1 LSRWQIIHNL
11 SLMSSQ
17 PPGRSASAA
26 GLQRS
31 RPGSPH
37 PATGVPEGDP
47 QDERVLS
54 AMDAFNAFVAGGAH
68 GLRDE
73 ARDHHDRR
81 SDVMQPL
88 LLQTAPH
95 FQLQSADLVQD
106 VHHLSNTVQELLPEV
121 AGYQGT
127 AGNRTTPWQTRL
139 GCSTSWVV
147 LCSAHGWGV
156 SGDMPITGAAARCTA
171 VSHSM
176 QFSYLEPRSPVLE
189 RMVISIW
196 YVAPPCIDPYHEKTV
211 HGLMRL
217 DRQVNR
223 QAKTQDDGAEPC

>member
-1 LSRWQIIHNL
+1 
-11 SLMSSQ
+11 
-17 PPGRSASAA
+17 
-26 GLQRS
+26 
-31 RPGSPH
+31 
-37 PATGVPEGDP
+37 
-47 QDERVLS
+47 
-54 AMDAFNAFVAGGAH
+54 MDAFNAFVAGGAH

-73 ARDHHDRR
+73 ARDHHDGRR
-81 SDVMQPL
+81 DVMQPL

-95 FQLQSADLVQD
+95 LQLQSADLVQD
-106 VHHLSNTVQELLPEV
+106 VHHLSNTVPELLPEV
-121 AGYQGT
+121 ADIRGL
-127 AGNRTTPWQTRL
+127 L
-139 GCSTSWVV
+139 GMAPPPGKHV
-147 LCSAHGWGV
+147 LGDAVQCPDGWGL